1 MNINLSDS
9 LSVLNVLIVPVL
21 VYVVNI
27 ERRLVKLEVISI
39 MKEKDK

>member
-9 LSVLNVLIVPVL
+9 LNVLNVLIVPVL

>member
-1 MNINLSDS
+1 MNINLPDY

-39 MKEKDK
+39 MKEKG